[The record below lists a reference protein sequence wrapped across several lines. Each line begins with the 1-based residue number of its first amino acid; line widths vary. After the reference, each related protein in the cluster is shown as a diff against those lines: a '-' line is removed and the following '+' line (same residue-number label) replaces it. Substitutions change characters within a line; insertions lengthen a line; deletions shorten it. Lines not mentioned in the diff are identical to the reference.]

1 MPPTARRLSVS
12 LSCAL
17 IGGLAGVSPAWG
29 WGAIGHRVAAKVAE
43 GRLTPEAKAALAQLL
58 DPGEDL
64 GDASNWP
71 DFVGRKQIPE
81 SAPWHYVN
89 VPLTEPRYDA
99 GFCQAGGCVVSK
111 IKECRKTLA
120 DKSAPKADRL
130 LALRFLAHLVE
141 DLHMPL
147 HVGHMD
153 DRGGNLC
160 QVRFPD
166 QATGS
171 NLHRVWDSGVIECLS
186 RDEATWVAQVEP
198 LASPE
203 SSRQWLQS
211 DVEDWATESLKL
223 AHDAYYFPAGTSKP
237 LKSGAKLGQPY
248 ADFAAPIIRRRLAQA
263 GVRLAHEI
271 NEALR

>member
-1 MPPTARRLSVS
+1 MSKPKRPACL
-12 LSCAL
+12 LL
-17 IGGLAGVSPAWG
+17 GPLLLATLAVPGPAWG
-29 WGAIGHRVAAKVAE
+29 WGAIGHRVTAKVAE
-43 GRLTPEAKAALAQLL
+43 GRLTPEARAAVAELL

-99 GFCQAGGCVVSK
+99 KFCQQGGCIVSRIHDFRK
-111 IKECRKTLA
+111 ILA
-120 DKSAPKADRL
+120 DKSAPRADRV
-130 LALRFLAHLVE
+130 LALRFLAHLTE

-147 HVGHMD
+147 HVGHMND
-153 DRGGNLC
+153 KGGNLC

-171 NLHRVWDSGVIECLS
+171 NLHRVWDSGVIEFVS
-186 RDEATWVAQVEP
+186 RDEATWVVEAEK
-198 LASPE
+198 LITPE
-203 SSRQWLQS
+203 SAQAWSQG

-223 AHDAYYFPAGTSKP
+223 AHDAYYFPPGATAP
-237 LKSGAKLGQPY
+237 LKSGAKLSAPY
-248 ADFAAPIIRRRLAQA
+248 AEFATPIIRQRLAQA
-263 GVRLAHEI
+263 GVRLANEL